1 VPAAHAGTTTSS
13 SASPITFAPTQGPS
27 TLAPPPGIA
36 PLADPAA
43 RIAGTAIPA
52 SPVAQ
57 VAEAPPLEAT
67 DDTVVSTLPSD
78 GSLVDPPL
86 PLQPPPEAP
95 GWRSGFTL
103 HGPARRPLLV
113 LGAIALALALFLI
126 TLGALAALRGGSDKP
141 SKPPSSPSVSAPPP
155 TAAPSPSAVQ
165 QPTSSGTPSPTMSPG
180 DGTITPV
187 APTPVP

>member
-1 VPAAHAGTTTSS
+1 MQA
-13 SASPITFAPTQGPS
+13 PS
-27 TLAPPPGIA
+27 TLAPPAGIA

-43 RIAGTAIPA
+43 RIAGTAIAAPPA
-52 SPVAQ
+52 PR
-57 VAEAPPLEAT
+57 VAEAPPLDAT
-67 DDTVVSTLPSD
+67 DDTIVSTLPSD

-126 TLGALAALRGGSDKP
+126 TLGAMAALRGGSDKP
-141 SKPPSSPSVSAPPP
+141 SKPPSSPSVSVPPP
-155 TAAPSPSAVQ
+155 TAAPSPSPAP
-165 QPTSSGTPSPTMSPG
+165 QPSSSATPTPTLRPG

-187 APTPVP
+187 TPRPTPNP

>member
-1 VPAAHAGTTTSS
+1 M
-13 SASPITFAPTQGPS
+13 
-27 TLAPPPGIA
+27 
-36 PLADPAA
+36 
-43 RIAGTAIPA
+43 
-52 SPVAQ
+52 
-57 VAEAPPLEAT
+57 
-67 DDTVVSTLPSD
+67 DDSVVSTLPAD

-86 PLQPPPEAP
+86 PLQPPPDAP

-141 SKPPSSPSVSAPPP
+141 SRAPSSPSVSVPPS
-155 TAAPSPSAVQ
+155 TAAPNRSSG

-180 DGTITPV
+180 DGTITPI
-187 APTPVP
+187 APRPVR